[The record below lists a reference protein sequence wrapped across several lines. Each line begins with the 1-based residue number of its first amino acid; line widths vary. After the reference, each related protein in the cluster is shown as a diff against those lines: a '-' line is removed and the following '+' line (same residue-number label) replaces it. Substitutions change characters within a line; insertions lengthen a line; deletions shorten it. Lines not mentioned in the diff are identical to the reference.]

1 MKRVSSAESYRSSFT
16 LVVLVKL
23 TRTEASWEE
32 GVSEEPLKNTK
43 WPLSVRSGAKETTRA
58 SWPLT
63 VKNTNFSFYVNKTL
77 INNPFLNEVKVKQST
92 LYIKVGR

>member
-32 GVSEEPLKNTK
+32 AVSEESLKNTK

-92 LYIKVGR
+92 LYVKVGR